1 MSASKAEPRPPQ
13 EVEQEIRRLLDA
25 PLADTELRDRLEE
38 VAREPGFHGV
48 PMTVWAHRLY
58 ERNRV
63 VFRPFLLSHFR
74 TFTWFRHKWKA
85 IPWKGGHA
93 AVLEPWLTQV
103 DAAGDVELFR
113 RLYTW
118 KVSSQAGWR
127 GIDTIWR
134 RDLLARVRAAG
145 TRHERQQVL
154 ARFDI
159 GSWLDEPTAIEIYGL
174 DPDAARR
181 FVLSH
186 LPMAWV
192 AAGAKR
198 TLWRSLYDLA
208 GSGNDDAFALALFRR
223 QASVA
228 EWRKEIVRLC
238 RDVLDPVALT
248 ESLEKRHLEG
258 WLKLGP
264 GFVELLTLR
273 GRDAFPYVFRHLRE
287 MATSWLTDDG
297 VKSLL
302 ALAAREQWWELWSAV
317 LRTAGSQ
324 GRFDSA
330 VEALVKDR
338 ARPEAEVRG
347 RLALLSGVSRE
358 YNFGPWGFAQVH
370 ALSDRTAVEMYG
382 RFPDLVR
389 TAFKPHVGARW
400 GKPYVDLV
408 DAARTA
414 GDEVLL
420 DYLASRVLLV
430 YGNQPR
436 QLADLLSADLE
447 RLPAEDFA
455 RRAANVLSQVP
466 AFSIPAYDHLLRENR
481 LARLLFE
488 RAPAS
493 YLADPAAVRDLL
505 EAPEIHAQA
514 LAFRVCALPDERA
527 WAVARDNVDL
537 LQAALLR
544 PLHRRTRLL
553 AFGALRN
560 AATAEA
566 PARRVLDR
574 AREALDLPD
583 LRYPKEKLVGLIGQ
597 ILHRWPS
604 LRGPREAPFVDRARV
619 SA

>member
-1 MSASKAEPRPPQ
+1 MSAPKAKPRAPH
-13 EVEQEIRRLLDA
+13 EVEAEVRGLLDSR
-25 PLADTELRDRLEE
+25 LTDQELRGRLDQ
-38 VAREPGFHGV
+38 VALEPGFHGV

-63 VFRPFLLSHFR
+63 VFRPFILSHFA

-85 IPWKGGHA
+85 IPWKGSHA
-93 AVLEPWLTQV
+93 AVLEPWLAQV
-103 DAAGDVELFR
+103 DAASDVELFR
-113 RLYTW
+113 RLYVW
-118 KVSSQAGWR
+118 KISSQAGWR
-127 GIDTIWR
+127 GTDRIWR
-134 RDLLARVRAAG
+134 KDLLARLRTAG

-154 ARFDI
+154 ARFDT
-159 GSWLDEPTAIEIYGL
+159 GSWLDEPTAIEIYSL
-174 DPDAARR
+174 DPEAARR
-181 FVLSH
+181 FVLGH
-186 LPMAWV
+186 LPMAW
-192 AAGAKR
+192 ALSGAKR

-208 GSGNDDAFALALFRR
+208 DSRGDEEFALRLFRR

-228 EWRKEIVRLC
+228 EWRKEVVRLC
-238 RDVLDPVALT
+238 REVLDASALC
-248 ESLEKRHLEG
+248 ESLEQRHIEG

-264 GFVELLTLR
+264 GFVEALTLR
-273 GRDAFPYVFRHLRE
+273 GRDVFPYVFRHLRE

-302 ALAAREQWWELWSAV
+302 ALAEREQWWELWSAV
-317 LRTAGSQ
+317 LRSAGSP

-338 ARPEAEVRG
+338 VLSEDDVRR
-347 RLALLSGVSRE
+347 RLALLSGASRE
-358 YNFGPWGFAQVH
+358 YNFGPWGLAQVH
-370 ALSDRTAVEMYG
+370 PLSDRTAVELYA

-400 GKPYVDLV
+400 GKPYGDLV

-414 GDEVLL
+414 RDEELL

-430 YGNQPR
+430 SGNQPQ

-447 RLPAEDFA
+447 RLPAGAFA
-455 RRAANVLSQVP
+455 RRAATVLSQVP
-466 AFSIPAYDHLLRENR
+466 AFSIHAYDLLLRQNR
-481 LARLLFE
+481 LARLLYE
-488 RAPAS
+488 RAPAA
-493 YLADPAAVRDLL
+493 YLADPVAVRDLL
-505 EAPEIHAQA
+505 EAPEIHVQA

-527 WAVARDNVDL
+527 RAVARDNVDL

-553 AFGALRN
+553 AFGALLN

-566 PARRVLDR
+566 PARRVVDR

-597 ILHRWPS
+597 ILHRWPV
-604 LRGPREAPFVDRARV
+604 LRGAREAPAVDRTRI